1 MKKYYTILFL
11 LILFVPSLLKAQDT
25 SRYKVYFWLDNQL
38 YDQAAG
44 YLEKILKDTADAGLA
59 NDLARSYYFMK
70 DYNRAAKLLE
80 NTLRKNPYD
89 ITANRFMANIYE
101 LQNAYVNAIPYLRR
115 LADTLPNNALLYRE
129 LGNIYLA
136 QDDIDSGKVY
146 LEKAYNNGKK
156 IPSVVASYADYLI
169 KTEQYDVCEDILY
182 TYFAGNSMNT
192 EIIDKMIKVADTRSR
207 DDTIT
212 KLCGKYFGKI
222 GSLVNTNALI
232 IKAYNK
238 GIHKK

>member
-156 IPSVVASYADYLI
+156 IPAVVASYADYLI

-207 DDTIT
+207 YDTIT